1 MERMSHRLFLLLCL
15 LAFPAISR
23 TAVALEHV
31 LVNLNGQERKLSGE
45 VVAEDSVGSMLLET
59 DEGAIWQLM
68 ADTILKRTSDDEPL
82 VPLDKQQLGQ
92 RLLEEMGPGFRLHE
106 SKHYVVVFNTT
117 DKYAKWCSSL
127 LERLQKGFLAF
138 WKKRGCKVRAPKRP
152 LAVLIFN
159 NKASYINYAKAELG
173 ASAGNAI
180 GYYSFQTNRIAMY
193 DLTGSQALR
202 REVTNRGSMKDIS
215 ALLQKPKALPLVA
228 TIIHEATHQIAFNC
242 GLQKRYVDNP
252 IWLSEGM
259 AAYFETPDLSSN
271 RSWSGTDKVNYD
283 RWNRFRKNVRAGK
296 AANLKTLIATD
307 DRLRNPRTAV
317 DGYAEAWAWNYFLIK
332 WHSKQYVKYLKM
344 LADKP
349 LLTPADPATRISEF
363 KEHFGEDLN
372 ALEQEFVRRMSKIR

>member
-1 MERMSHRLFLLLCL
+1 MERMPHRLFLLLCL

-31 LVNLNGQERKLSGE
+31 LVNLDGQERKFSGE

-68 ADTILKRTSDDEPL
+68 ADTILKRTSDDEPM
-82 VPLDKQQLGQ
+82 VPLDKEQLGQ

-138 WKKRGCKVRAPKRP
+138 WKKRGCKVHAPTRP

-159 NKASYINYAKAELG
+159 NKASYINYAKSELG

-202 REVTNRGSMKDIS
+202 REVTNRGSMKDIT

-242 GLQKRYVDNP
+242 GLQKRFVDNP

-271 RSWSGTDKVNYD
+271 RSWSGTDKVNYE
-283 RWNRFRKNVRAGK
+283 RWNRFRKNVRTGK
-296 AANLKTLIATD
+296 AANLQTLIASD

-317 DGYAEAWAWNYFLIK
+317 DGYAEAWAWNYFFIK

-363 KEHFGEDLN
+363 QEHFGEDLN